1 MVGYIA
7 GFYEGEGCAATRHG
21 RGRIHPQIRI
31 GQKDP
36 TALKFIQKELGM
48 GRIYSRQ
55 RGEQTY
61 YSLVIYP
68 KSDVRRFIRLIYRHV
83 QSPRR
88 RADLRRVYLSI

>member
-48 GRIYSRQ
+48 GRIYS
-55 RGEQTY
+55 T
-61 YSLVIYP
+61 L
-68 KSDVRRFIRLIYRHV
+68 
-83 QSPRR
+83 
-88 RADLRRVYLSI
+88 